1 MQLHRNN
8 QLHFSPSPK
17 LSQLKYRIK
26 LLNKYLLTNL
36 KPKLLYL
43 RVIPSKKKPRRLIN
57 QVIVMMIKSDRSN
70 LMKISSRSWMTSR

>member
-8 QLHFSPSPK
+8 HLNFSPIPK
-17 LSQLKYRIK
+17 QSQLKYRIK
-26 LLNKYLLTNL
+26 LLNKYLFTNL
-36 KPKLLYL
+36 KPKLVYL

-57 QVIVMMIKSDRSN
+57 QLMTMKSDRSN